1 MSDNL
6 RQKTKN
12 GLIWST
18 VERFSNQSVGFVFSI
33 ILARLLCPS
42 DYGIVA
48 MITIFFA
55 VAQAFVD
62 SGFANALIRK
72 NNRTEKDLSTCFYF
86 NILVGLFAY
95 IVFFIA
101 APWIANFY
109 NQPILTMIIR
119 LESVTMFLN
128 SLCIVQQALLT
139 IQINFKTQ
147 AKISLAST
155 IMSGIIG
162 VILAYN
168 GFGVWALV
176 WQGISNALVR
186 MILLWKFSTWRPRY
200 GFSKESFHYLFGYG
214 SKLLASGLLDTT
226 YNNIYPIIIGKLFTP
241 ADLGYFSRAQGL
253 ATLPSSNLTSVLQRV
268 TFPVLS
274 EIQDDMER
282 LETNYRKLLKM
293 SAFIIFPLMMLLAAI
308 ARPLVDIL
316 LTDKWDNCVIYLQIL
331 CVALMWHPIH
341 AINLNLLQVKGR
353 SDLFLRLEII
363 KKILGV
369 IIILIT
375 FSMGLKAMCI
385 GLAINSIIALTINTF
400 YTGKLISIGFIS
412 QVKDL
417 LPIILSSILL
427 LIVSSGCVYFIEN
440 VILQII
446 VGTVIGIGCY
456 VGVAILFR
464 YNEIEYIKQFIIAK

>member
-1 MSDNL
+1 M
-6 RQKTKN
+6 
-12 GLIWST
+12 
-18 VERFSNQSVGFVFSI
+18 FSI

-86 NILVGLFAY
+86 NIVVGLFAY

-101 APWIANFY
+101 APWIAKFY

-155 IMSGIIG
+155 IISGIIG
-162 VILAYN
+162 VILAYK

-186 MILLWKFSTWRPRY
+186 MILLWKLSTWRPRY

>member
-6 RQKTKN
+6 RQKTKS
-12 GLIWST
+12 GLIWSM
-18 VERFSNQSVGFVFSI
+18 VENFSTQCVSFIFSI

-86 NILVGLFAY
+86 NIVVGLFAY

-155 IMSGIIG
+155 IISGIIG
-162 VILAYN
+162 VILAYK

-186 MILLWKFSTWRPRY
+186 MILLWTFSTWRPRY

-274 EIQDDMER
+274 EIQDDIKR

-385 GLAINSIIALTINTF
+385 GLAINSIIALAINTF

>member
-6 RQKTKN
+6 RQKTKS
-12 GLIWST
+12 GLIWSM

-86 NILVGLFAY
+86 NIVVGLFAY

-101 APWIANFY
+101 APWIAKFY

-155 IMSGIIG
+155 IISGIIG
-162 VILAYN
+162 VILAYK

-186 MILLWKFSTWRPRY
+186 MILLWKLSTWRPRY

-241 ADLGYFSRAQGL
+241 ADLGYFSRAQSL

-400 YTGKLISIGFIS
+400 YTGKLISIGFIR